1 MENTNTEGMQN
12 NSKNAPIATLVEIDY
27 KEIIDTML
35 ESVWI
40 GDSNERTVYANPNL
54 LRMLGYTLEELL
66 GEESYIFWDEEGK
79 KTVQANNKLRQ
90 QGLKSK
96 YEGNVVTKH
105 GDSIPVLLSGTPLR
119 NGGTAAM
126 MTDLREIRA
135 VREESEH
142 YQELSKI
149 KDEFISMAGHE
160 LRTPM
165 TGIRGYLS
173 MILDGDAGEITEQT
187 EKFLRII
194 LKESERL
201 ILLINDM
208 LDIAKLEAGK
218 MDFTD
223 TNIQPATLVTEVHDS
238 LKFLAVEKGIMLICD
253 IDDAVMS
260 KYIHVDS
267 AKLKQVLINIAGNAL
282 KFTPA

>member
-1 MENTNTEGMQN
+1 M
-12 NSKNAPIATLVEIDY
+12 
-27 KEIIDTML
+27 
-35 ESVWI
+35 I
-40 GDSNERTVYANPNL
+40 GR
-54 LRMLGYTLEELL
+54 
-66 GEESYIFWDEEGK
+66 ESYDFWDEESTR
-79 KTVQANNKLRQ
+79 TVKQNNQIRT
-90 QGLKSK
+90 QGQKSK
-96 YEGNVVTKH
+96 YEGVLRHRDGTL
-105 GDSIPVLLSGTPLR
+105 IPVLLRGTPLR
-119 NGGTAAM
+119 NGGTAGI

-142 YQELSKI
+142 FQELSKI

-173 MILDGDAGEITEQT
+173 MILDGDAGPITEQT

-218 MDFTD
+218 MDFVD
-223 TNIQPATLVTEVHDS
+223 IAIDPCTLVTEVYEG
-238 LKFLAVEKGIMLICD
+238 LKFLAVERGIKLNCD
-253 IDDAVMS
+253 I
-260 KYIHVDS
+260 
-267 AKLKQVLINIAGNAL
+267 AGEVR
-282 KFTPA
+282 